1 MKFTKGHEK
10 LGGRQKGVTNKTT
23 SKIRDF
29 LLYVTDNN
37 RERFEQE
44 LLKLEG
50 KDYVQSFLQLL
61 EYSTPKLARVEYTD
75 DTDTKVNIDFSKY
88 SKEELE
94 QLRSLLDK

>member
-1 MKFTKGHEK
+1 MAAPKNHQKW
-10 LGGRQKGVTNKTT
+10 GGRQKGVSNKDTT
-23 SKIRDF
+23 TIRKF
-29 LLYVTDNN
+29 LAHVTDNN

-44 LLKLEG
+44 LSLLGG
-50 KDYVQSFLQLL
+50 KDYVTAFLQLL

>member
-1 MKFTKGHEK
+1 MPFEKGKATGRPKGAENKETANLRKF
-10 LGGRQKGVTNKTT
+10 LLFVTNNSRGK
-23 SKIRDF
+23 
-29 LLYVTDNN
+29 
-37 RERFEQE
+37 FEKE
-44 LLKLEG
+44 LDKLEG